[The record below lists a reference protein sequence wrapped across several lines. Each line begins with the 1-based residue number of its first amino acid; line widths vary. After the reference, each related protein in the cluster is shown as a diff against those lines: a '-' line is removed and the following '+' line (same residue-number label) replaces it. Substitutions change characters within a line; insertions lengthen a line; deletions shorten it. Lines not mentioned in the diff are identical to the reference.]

1 MSVLSPISLLVSLL
15 YKKMNEIVKAS
26 REPAQQFNAM
36 KADWCSEERHGGKED
51 LSFDKYN
58 LWHLDGQQ
66 C

>member
-26 REPAQQFNAM
+26 REPAQQFNVM
-36 KADWCSEERHGGKED
+36 KADWCSEERNGGKED

>member
-1 MSVLSPISLLVSLL
+1 
-15 YKKMNEIVKAS
+15 MNEIVKAS
-26 REPAQQFNAM
+26 REQAQQFNAM
-36 KADWCSEERHGGKED
+36 KADWCSEERNGGKED